1 MIQFLSLS
9 SGSSGNCYFFTDGKT
24 TFLIDAGVG
33 PRTCAKKLSE
43 HGFSLGDVDFIL
55 VTHDHIDH
63 IKALG
68 IISSRYCKPV
78 YTTAPLKDALMRN
91 ICTVGR
97 LKGNIHTIE
106 PDVPC
111 EICGVK
117 VTAFRVPHDATDA
130 VGFHIVFGGRNI
142 TLITDCGEFSNSILQ
157 YATLADTL
165 ILESNYDDRML
176 EEGDYPSIL
185 KHRIKGGAGH
195 LSNSKSAEALKS
207 IYAERKGLLQ
217 QVFLCHLSDNNN
229 TPALALEEA
238 RKALAESGAS
248 KDDVFLVNLPRGKA
262 SPLYFL

>member
-1 MIQFLSLS
+1 MVSFLSLS

-33 PRTCAKKLSE
+33 PRICAKKLSE

-68 IISSRYCKPV
+68 IISSRYGKPV
-78 YTTAPLKDALMRN
+78 YTTVPLKDALLRN
-91 ICTVGR
+91 ICTAGR

-106 PDVPC
+106 PDVAC
-111 EICGVK
+111 DICGVK

-130 VGFHIVFGGRNI
+130 VGFHIILGGRSI
-142 TLITDCGEFSNSILQ
+142 TLVTDCGEFSDSILQ
-157 YATLADTL
+157 YAVLADTL
-165 ILESNYDDRML
+165 ILESNYDDKML

-195 LSNSKSAEALKS
+195 LSNRKSAEALRS
-207 IYAERKGLLQ
+207 IYAGHKGLLQ

-238 RKALAESGAS
+238 RRALDSAGAS
-248 KDDVFLVNLPRGKA
+248 PQDVFLVNLPRGKA
-262 SPLYFL
+262 SPLYSL